1 MLCGNGINV
10 GEYWECQIVVRLPS
24 SMFAAPPL
32 SRVVSCSLAVT
43 IQPVRVSAV
52 GAGAGG
58 GGWVVPVSAIRWSS
72 AALVQG
78 PRLPASVIAVSRM
91 KRVATGVNPVV
102 FSNALS
108 AQVPVA
114 TAAPQFVP
122 SGLAWISKRPIRP
135 FELLVRGRY
144 FRAATVSVLC
154 MSMVIE
160 WGSGTAVP
168 LHLLCQ

>member
-1 MLCGNGINV
+1 MLCGNPITV

-24 SMFAAPPL
+24 STLAALPF
-32 SRVVSCSLAVT
+32 SRVVSWSLAVA
-43 IQPVRVSAV
+43 IQPVRVSAA
-52 GAGAGG
+52 GAGAG
-58 GGWVVPVSAIRWSS
+58 GGWVVPVSATRLSS

-78 PRLPASVIAVSRM
+78 PRLPASVIAVSRT
-91 KRVATGVNPVV
+91 KRVATGVNTVV

-114 TAAPQFVP
+114 TAAPQFAP
-122 SGLAWISKRPIRP
+122 SGLAWISKRPMRP
-135 FELLVRGRY
+135 LELLVRGRY

-160 WGSGTAVP
+160 
-168 LHLLCQ
+168 